1 MNQRFADLDSNTET
15 KQKQHSCSCHL
26 AELSGAF
33 LLLTNLEI
41 SKLAACILKH
51 SFINTIKIM
60 IDKNQVQS
68 RYVDEWN
75 CNIIIVSNLSGTG
88 RFPWEI

>member
-1 MNQRFADLDSNTET
+1 
-15 KQKQHSCSCHL
+15 
-26 AELSGAF
+26 
-33 LLLTNLEI
+33 
-41 SKLAACILKH
+41 
-51 SFINTIKIM
+51 M

-88 RFPWEI
+88 RFPWEIWAWHCVITSRP

>member
-1 MNQRFADLDSNTET
+1 
-15 KQKQHSCSCHL
+15 
-26 AELSGAF
+26 
-33 LLLTNLEI
+33 
-41 SKLAACILKH
+41 
-51 SFINTIKIM
+51 M

-88 RFPWEI
+88 RFPWENLSMALRHYVTSVNKISFLGY